1 MLKGIFRFLMVM
13 GLMLGL
19 GLFLL
24 YGNEIKTRLTQYQY
38 LNEVET
44 AMRKG
49 HHKDVKRLLEEGV
62 HQWPNEAMFHLRL
75 AHYYH
80 QTHQWEKAKEAYE
93 RGLDLHPT
101 ADAYR
106 YNYARLLVQLREPNK
121 AIQMYRMILNE
132 SPQHL
137 GALVDLASV
146 YRFAGNRADALGFN
160 EERLMLWEWSRYYYS
175 VALSMNPHSA
185 KAWYGLSEVLQ
196 RDGQF
201 EAASAGYCQ
210 AIRLVPSYTLAWF
223 NLGLSE
229 WYLEHEEHG
238 MKLMNWAMQ
247 SYNRFHSQPLTEQ
260 SRTLHALRQTYFL
273 VHKKHLRITHFDEA
287 WIERIGD
294 AHPKPPLK
302 EEEFPPELLEACQG
316 WRSVELNT
324 KRPKLKAIS
333 MSRLNQALSHVQ
345 ASEEQKLGEAQ
356 ALHKTQVKSIQRL

>member
-1 MLKGIFRFLMVM
+1 MLKGLLRFFVVM
-13 GLMLGL
+13 CIMMSL

-24 YGNEIKTRLTQYQY
+24 YGSEIKARLMQFQY
-38 LNEVET
+38 LIDVDT
-44 AMRKG
+44 QVRKG
-49 HHKDVKRLLEEGV
+49 HHKEVKRLLEKGV
-62 HQWPNEAMFHLRL
+62 QQWPNEAMFHLRL

-80 QTHQWEKAKEAYE
+80 QHHQWDKAKDAYE
-93 RGLDLHPT
+93 RGLTLHPT

-132 SPQHL
+132 SPQNL

-175 VALSMNPHSA
+175 VALSLNPHSA

-210 AIRLVPSYTLAWF
+210 AIRLTPSYTMAWF

-247 SYNRFHSQPLTEQ
+247 TYNRFHSQPLTEQ

-273 VHKKHLRITHFDEA
+273 VHKKHLPITHFDEA
-287 WIERIGD
+287 WIDRIGQ
-294 AHPKPPLK
+294 AHPKSPIQ
-302 EEEFPPELLEACQG
+302 ESEFPPELLEACKG
-316 WRSVELNT
+316 WRSVQLNT
-324 KRPKLKAIS
+324 ERPKLKAVS
-333 MSRLNQALSHVQ
+333 TARLSQALSHVQ
-345 ASEEQKLGEAQ
+345 TPEEQTHLIEATTHQ
-356 ALHKTQVKSIQRL
+356 ESKQRL